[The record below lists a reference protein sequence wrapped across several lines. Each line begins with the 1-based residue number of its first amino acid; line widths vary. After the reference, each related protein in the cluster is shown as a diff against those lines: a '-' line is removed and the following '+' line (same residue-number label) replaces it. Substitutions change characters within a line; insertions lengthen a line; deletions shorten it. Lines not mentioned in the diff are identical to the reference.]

1 MLTPADPQHY
11 ALAEVV
17 FPDEPGS
24 LVLEVDMT
32 LAADPAVATAL
43 TGILARATDSAT
55 AEADIREIADDL
67 DWRVTRLPYGAAQHI
82 RVALDQARTA
92 EDA

>member
-43 TGILARATDSAT
+43 TTILAQATDSAT
-55 AEADIREIADDL
+55 AQADIRQIAQDL
-67 DWRVTRLPYGAAQHI
+67 DWRVTLLPRGGTQHI
-82 RVALDQARTA
+82 RVAHD
-92 EDA
+92 